1 MATPT
6 QQPVDAPLAGPPRF
20 GLVAAANVLR
30 DALRWEGGY
39 IFQPEALSGAGVQDP
54 CDVVDF
60 DPPERPANV
69 TGVPFLVWAGDVCSA
84 MGFEAADYQG
94 RARRALEAQESEQ
107 IAHEFWVGTQND
119 ASGWGNQQ
127 LADQAS
133 ADVYGES
140 MLPVDAL
147 ACLEQG
153 LANEQGNRRG
163 MIHCTP
169 QVLSVWAANY
179 FIRREGNLW
188 LTPLDHIVVADA
200 GYDGSGPD
208 GQPATDG
215 NIWAYATGLVTL
227 RLSEVAVVPGDFAQA
242 LDRAVNTVT
251 YRAER
256 LASPSWDGQAH
267 IAVSLD
273 LALCGAGGS

>member
-1 MATPT
+1 MTT
-6 QQPVDAPLAGPPRF
+6 LQPVEAPLAGAPRF
-20 GLVAAANVLR
+20 GLIPAATVLR

-39 IFQPEALSGAGVQDP
+39 EFQPEAVSGAGVVDP
-54 CDVVDF
+54 CNVQNGDV
-60 DPPERPANV
+60 DPPERPATVGN
-69 TGVPFLVWAGDVCSA
+69 VPFLVWAGDVCSA
-84 MGFEAADYQG
+84 MGFEAGDYQG

-107 IAHEFWVGTQND
+107 AAREFWRGDQND
-119 ASGWGNQQ
+119 VSGWGNQT
-127 LADQAS
+127 LANQAS

-140 MLPVDAL
+140 MDPVDAL

-169 QVLSVWAANY
+169 QVLSVWASNY

-188 LTPLDHIVVADA
+188 LSPLDHIVVADA

-208 GQPATDG
+208 GQPAASG
-215 NIWAYATGLVTL
+215 NIWAYATGLVYVRMSPT
-227 RLSEVAVVPGDFAQA
+227 VVTPGDLAEA
-242 LDRAVNTVT
+242 LDRQVNTVT

-256 LASPSWDGQAH
+256 LVSPSWDGQAH
-267 IAVSLD
+267 IAVSLN